1 MLSINI
7 KRANHFLYIINFI
20 FVSLFFSTELV
31 SQEKRNFG
39 IAFEGF
45 VRTDF
50 IYDSR
55 EVLNLREGHFLLYPL
70 EEKKDSEG
78 RVINDRPSF
87 NMLSIQTRI
96 AGKITAPD
104 FLDAKTSGIIEAE
117 FFGHSDAD
125 INGFRLRHAFVKM
138 EWQKSSLLIGQFWH
152 PMFIT
157 EVFPDVVSFN
167 TGAPFQP
174 FSRNPQVRFTHSF
187 GSLNLIMA
195 AYSQRDFSNIG
206 PSGTS
211 SVYLRNAAL
220 PGFHFQTMLK
230 LNNILLGFGG
240 DVKTIKP
247 KTVTEKNIF
256 TDETITSFAG
266 IAYARY
272 TSTNFSAKLEGVIGQ
287 NATDLLMLGGFGVYD
302 KSAATGIEK
311 YSPINAFSI
320 WSDFSFGK
328 EIQFGLFA
336 GYSGNLGSDK
346 ELISNYTRGFNI
358 DYLYRVSPRIIY
370 NNGKIRIAGE
380 LEYTAA
386 AYGTPDS
393 KGKFVDSN
401 EVGNLRLLGA
411 VYLFF

>member
-1 MLSINI
+1 MQSINS
-7 KRANHFLYIINFI
+7 KYRNLFLYFINLI
-20 FVSLFFSTELV
+20 SVSFLFSNELI
-31 SQEKRNFG
+31 SQEKKNFG

-55 EVLNLREGHFLLYPL
+55 EVLNLREGHFLLYPI

-78 RVINDRPSF
+78 RVLNNRPSF
-87 NMLSIQTRI
+87 NMLSIQTRLV
-96 AGKITAPD
+96 GKISAPD
-104 FLDAKTSGIIEAE
+104 FLEAKTSGMIEAE
-117 FFGHSDAD
+117 FFGHSDTD

-187 GSLNLIMA
+187 GSLNLIVA

-211 SVYLRNAAL
+211 SIYLRNAAL
-220 PGFHFQTMLK
+220 PGIHLQTLIR
-230 LNNILLGFGG
+230 LNNLILGFGG

-256 TDETITSFAG
+256 TDETITSFSG
-266 IAYARY
+266 IAYAKY
-272 TSTNFSAKLEGVIGQ
+272 TSSNFSAKLEGVIGQ
-287 NATDLLMLGGFGVYD
+287 NTTDLLMLGGFGVYD

-311 YSPINAFSI
+311 YSALNSFSI

-346 ELISNYTRGFNI
+346 TVISNFARGFNI

-380 LEYTAA
+380 LEYTSA

-393 KGKFVDSN
+393 KGKFVDSD

>member
-1 MLSINI
+1 MRLINNKSGKLS
-7 KRANHFLYIINFI
+7 LYFINFI
-20 FVSLFFSTELV
+20 LVSLLFSTELI

-39 IAFEGF
+39 ISFEGY

-55 EVLNLREGHFLLYPL
+55 EVLNLREGHFLFFPL

-78 RVINDRPSF
+78 RVINDRPSL
-87 NMLSIQTRI
+87 NMLAIQTRL

-104 FLDAKTSGIIEAE
+104 FLDAKTSGMIEAE
-117 FFGHSDAD
+117 FFGHSDGD

-152 PMFIT
+152 PMFVA

-174 FSRNPQVRFTHSF
+174 FSRNPQFRFTQSL
-187 GSLNLIMA
+187 GSLNLIA
-195 AYSQRDFSNIG
+195 VAYSQRDFSNIG

-211 SVYLRNAAL
+211 SIYLRNAAL
-220 PGFHFQTMLK
+220 PGIHLQTLIR
-230 LNNILLGFGG
+230 LNNLILGFGG

-256 TDETITSFAG
+256 TDETITSFSG
-266 IAYARY
+266 IAYAKY
-272 TSTNFSAKLEGVIGQ
+272 TSSNFSAKLEGVIGQ
-287 NATDLLMLGGFGVYD
+287 NTTDLMMLGGFGVYD

-311 YSPINAFSI
+311 YSALNSFSI

-346 ELISNYTRGFNI
+346 TVISNFARGFNI

-380 LEYTAA
+380 LEYTSA

-393 KGKFVDSN
+393 KGKFVDSD